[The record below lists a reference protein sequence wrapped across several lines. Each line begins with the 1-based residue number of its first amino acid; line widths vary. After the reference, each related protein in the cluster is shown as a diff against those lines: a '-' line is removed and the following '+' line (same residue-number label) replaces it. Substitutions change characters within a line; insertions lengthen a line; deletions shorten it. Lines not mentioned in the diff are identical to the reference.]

1 MALDHSLISQ
11 FAKMVNSDDKKS
23 SESTV
28 YGTVKTDANGNKYV
42 QLDGSDQLTPLT
54 EENQPSV
61 DTALAKTNE
70 GDRVSVL
77 IKDHTATVTG
87 NISSP
92 AVSDGDV
99 ETAIHNYDIIIAQQI
114 QADKAYL
121 KKLIADDATIGK
133 LEVSELS
140 VADLIATR
148 AEIDELL
155 AQKITVT
162 DLIAKKIDADV
173 VIADSA
179 MIDSLKANHAN
190 ILSLIA
196 DNATIEN
203 LIATKATINSLI
215 TQKLDATW
223 ANIDFAD
230 IDMAKIGELFS
241 TSGIIKDLTTQTGTI
256 TGELVGVTIKGSL
269 IEGGTIKADKL
280 VVKGSDGIYYKLNM
294 DAGVVASEEVSEE
307 QLQNGLHGDA
317 IIAKTITA
325 EKIKVSDLVAFGAT
339 IGGFHITSEKKE
351 DTGKQQLVSSD
362 GYILQDK
369 NGLYLTAGEETNIP
383 GSIFSGVKNS
393 VDNTTRGIY
402 MDTDGQIAVGDGN
415 NFIKFSKDENGNY
428 ELEVVAGNIQ
438 DQLDATN
445 KNVIENTAALKTN
458 ADSIFASVS
467 SLETRTDDKLAS
479 IDEQLGSLRKDVDL
493 KVTDESV
500 EISIQKA
507 ISNGVT
513 RVDTGTGI
521 TFDESGMVVD
531 KIDKDG
537 NTISPTSTNINDN
550 GMLIKDNQID
560 DPDKKNV
567 LIANKDGVKAKDL
580 EATTYLVV
588 GGRSRFENYGNKR
601 TACFWIGE

>member
-1 MALDHSLISQ
+1 MALDHRLISQ
-11 FAKMVNSDDKKS
+11 FAKLVNSDDKKS

-28 YGTVKTDANGNKYV
+28 YGTVKVDANGNKYV

-61 DTALAKTNE
+61 DTASAKTHE
-70 GDRVSVL
+70 DDRVSVL

-99 ETAIHNYDIIIAQQI
+99 ETAISKYDIVVAEKI
-114 QADKAYL
+114 QAEKAYL

-133 LEVSELS
+133 LEAGELS
-140 VADLIATR
+140 VTDLIAAR
-148 AEIDELL
+148 AEIDNLI
-155 AQKITVT
+155 AQKVTVT

-173 VIADSA
+173 VVADNA
-179 MIDSLKANHAN
+179 IIDSLKANNAN

-215 TQKLDATW
+215 TKKLDATW

-241 TSGIIKDLTTQTGTI
+241 TSGIIKDLTTETGTV

-280 VVKGSDGIYYKLNM
+280 VVKGSDGIYYKLNI

-339 IGGFHITSEKKE
+339 IGGFHITSDK
-351 DTGKQQLVSSD
+351 TGSSGKQQLVSSD

-369 NGLYLTAGEETNIP
+369 NGLYLTATEEIYIP

-445 KNVIENTAALKTN
+445 KNMIENTAALKRN

-580 EATTYLVV
+580 EATTYLVI